1 VPHKAPATIVGDDS
15 EDGEDQESQMR
26 PSSNVR
32 QPNSS
37 CRKHH
42 SQENNNRSSDDK
54 GSNDRSDEDDRSDDA
69 NEEDVEDGV
78 DDLQELDNE
87 ALVSTLAFEV
97 TFFSLMMS
105 GSHRHFPSVHV
116 GLRSPTT
123 TRKHPATMLFLMLK
137 LNLQVLQNS
146 IANPLKMKSQRKMR
160 VLRLMMRIQI
170 SPLIVTTRSVHLLS
184 LVPFLQCTIYDRL
197 PSVNMCVVLR

>member
-32 QPNSS
+32 QPNSTR
-37 CRKHH
+37 CKHH
-42 SQENNNRSSDDK
+42 SQENNNRSSDDE

-78 DDLQELDNE
+78 DDLQELDDE

-105 GSHRHFPSVHV
+105 GSHHHFPSVHV
-116 GLRSPTT
+116 GL
-123 TRKHPATMLFLMLK
+123 
-137 LNLQVLQNS
+137 
-146 IANPLKMKSQRKMR
+146 
-160 VLRLMMRIQI
+160 
-170 SPLIVTTRSVHLLS
+170 
-184 LVPFLQCTIYDRL
+184 
-197 PSVNMCVVLR
+197 